1 MALSPEA
8 PCAYLP
14 GRTARSEVYS
24 ARGLGGADYARLL
37 AQNFR
42 RAGEI
47 VYRPRCRACAECRQ
61 VRVLATA
68 FRPSRSQRR
77 VGRRN
82 RDLRIEVAAAVP
94 SDEAHR
100 LFVRYLDARHGDS
113 MSRTWPDFT
122 AFLYTSPLE
131 TLEARYRVGSRLVAV
146 SILDACPDGLSS
158 VYAYFDP
165 DESRR
170 SLGTFTALWEIEW
183 CRRMGRPH
191 YYLGYHVAGSQTMD
205 YKARFLPQE
214 VLRDGRWVLRDA

>member
-8 PCAYLP
+8 PCSYLP
-14 GRTARSEVYS
+14 GRMARTEVYS
-24 ARGLGGADYARLL
+24 ARGLVGADYERLL
-37 AQNFR
+37 AHNFR
-42 RAGEI
+42 RSGEV

-77 VGRRN
+77 ALRRN
-82 RDLRIEVAAAVP
+82 RDLRVEIGAAAP
-94 SDEAHR
+94 SAEAYR

-113 MSRTWPDFT
+113 MSRTWPAFT

-131 TLEARYRVGSRLVAV
+131 TLEARYRAGSRLVAV

-158 VYAYFDP
+158 VYAFFDP

-183 CRRMGRPH
+183 CRRRGLAH
-191 YYLGYHVAGSQTMD
+191 YYLGYHVAGSKTMD

-214 VLRDGRWVLRDA
+214 ILRDGRWVSRQM